1 MGDDGAARQRPVS
14 RLAPTF
20 APTSTLQP
28 SPPQPSAFAITAPPQ
43 SSAFLPVTASSIT
56 FTASAAIQAAW
67 RAGFALSFTRAR
79 RRWRRWK
86 RQARR
91 AHCVCRQSF
100 I

>member
-1 MGDDGAARQRPVS
+1 MGDDGAARQRPVP

-20 APTSTLQP
+20 ARTSTLQP
-28 SPPQPSAFAITAPPQ
+28 SAPQPSAFAITAPPQ
-43 SSAFLPVTASSIT
+43 SSALLPVTASPIT
-56 FTASAAIQAAW
+56 FTASAIQAVGG
-67 RAGFALSFTRAR
+67 AGLALSFTRAR
-79 RRWRRWK
+79 RRRRWK